1 MWVEEQEVL
10 SPGQWLNGRNNRDE
24 IKNDAFRKVIG
35 DVLIYMSG
43 ALQNLEMLTCSLLVS
58 TSWIHQDT
66 KMGSLIN

>member
-58 TSWIHQDT
+58 TS
-66 KMGSLIN
+66 